1 MSEHSA
7 VAVAS
12 ARLRLLGGWQLVVD
26 GAEVALGHREQRL
39 VALLGLAAPGTRA
52 QVASMLWPD
61 STDEHALGSLRRA
74 VWQCQRKCPGLLSP
88 GRSTLTLAPEIRVD
102 TDDLRRAAGLTELP
116 MDDGAARELL
126 DALRGLELL
135 PGWFDDW
142 VVEERPRLQQLR
154 VEALERVAQHG
165 LDHDEPTLV
174 VEAAAAAVEIE
185 PLRESA
191 REMSIR
197 GHLGLG
203 DVASARHE
211 LRRYRD
217 LLDEEL
223 GVAPPDRIQDLVD
236 AAVSAPA
243 PAPRPAP
250 APVAVPRQ
258 RVAPADDV
266 RPRARPEPPPLPPV
280 QGLAEFLGE
289 DRRGSGLR
297 RAGAALVGAA
307 GVALAVSLAV
317 ALTGPDR
324 SPEANRD
331 PGAARVVT
339 QAPTSTTTADPTRTV
354 RVRTVRTAAG
364 SAAFAV
370 QASRRPA
377 QVRLVVRGKA
387 GLRVVRHV
395 VVRAAGGRQ
404 VLVTGL
410 DAGTYEWSAT
420 SASAPGVRG
429 EVSVTPPPVTAT
441 ADVVTAAQTPSQAP
455 SQAPTATSSSSPS
468 QTATP
473 SPTATPTPTPTH
485 TPTPT
490 PSHTPSPSPTA
501 RPTGTPT
508 DPGTVAPTPVG

>member
-74 VWQCQRKCPGLLSP
+74 VWHCQRKCPGLLSP

-126 DALRGLELL
+126 DALRGPELL

-174 VEAAAAAVEIE
+174 VEAATAAGEIE

-211 LRRYRD
+211 LRRYHD

-223 GVAPPDRIQDLVD
+223 GVAPSERIQALVD
-236 AAVSAPA
+236 AAVTAPA
-243 PAPRPAP
+243 PAPVPP
-250 APVAVPRQ
+250 PVAVPRQ

-266 RPRARPEPPPLPPV
+266 RPRARLEPPPLPPV
-280 QGLAEFLGE
+280 QGLAEFLGD
-289 DRRGSGLR
+289 DRRTSGLR

-307 GVALAVSLAV
+307 GVALAVSLGV

-339 QAPTSTTTADPTRTV
+339 QAAPTSTTTTDPARTV
-354 RVRTVRTAAG
+354 RVRTVRTVAG

-370 QASRRPA
+370 QANQRPA

-395 VVRAAGGRQ
+395 VVRGAGGRQ

-441 ADVVTAAQTPSQAP
+441 PDVVTAAQTPSQAP
-455 SQAPTATSSSSPS
+455 SQAPTQTPSTSPS

-473 SPTATPTPTPTH
+473 SHTPTPTPT
-485 TPTPT
+485 PTPS
-490 PSHTPSPSPTA
+490 PSHTPSPSPSA